1 VLSGSYQAAVAL
13 TGLNGA
19 AANGTWRLFLED
31 QSLGGGQAVLNGWS
45 VSFSPVPE
53 PALTMVLTSLV
64 LASVTIGVRIYWRRS
79 QSL

>member
-1 VLSGSYQAAVAL
+1 
-13 TGLNGA
+13 
-19 AANGTWRLFLED
+19 
-31 QSLGGGQAVLNGWS
+31 VLNGWS

>member
-1 VLSGSYQAAVAL
+1 
-13 TGLNGA
+13 LNGA

-64 LASVTIGVRIYWRRS
+64 LASVTVGVQFHRRR
-79 QSL
+79 QARLCA